1 MTNEKN
7 NKRDRTR
14 RWDFWTFI
22 QNKLRSKKDTIYK
35 EHRFKMLMW
44 CKQNMKPMFV
54 ILLYIVIHIQI
65 PLPHLKYRLCL
76 LSFLS
81 PLAMEWVGPSTRT
94 YAGLII
100 AFFGPVGELYL
111 ELIAYLTREWFWI
124 VIGVAVP
131 FVLVFILYWY
141 GSWII
146 HLVEGWSIIAIFRLY
161 LSS

>member
-7 NKRDRTR
+7 DKRERTSR

-65 PLPHLKYRLCL
+65 ILPHLKYRLCL
-76 LSFLS
+76 FIIPIFLSHGMGRSVDKDLRRPDHSFL
-81 PLAMEWVGPSTRT
+81 WTRGRT
-94 YAGLII
+94 LLGAYRLPDSGLVLDCNRSSGSICAG
-100 AFFGPVGELYL
+100 FY
-111 ELIAYLTREWFWI
+111 
-124 VIGVAVP
+124 
-131 FVLVFILYWY
+131 FILV
-141 GSWII
+141 WI
-146 HLVEGWSIIAIFRLY
+146 LNYPSGWGLKYHCYF
-161 LSS
+161 